1 MTKVG
6 EALLCFLL
14 GSPWFIVHSR
24 AKTVHRFVDKHHGI
38 PKLSY

>member
-1 MTKVG
+1 MTEVG

-24 AKTVHRFVDKHHGI
+24 TKTIHWFVDKHPGI
-38 PKLSY
+38 PKVSH